1 MVAVGVCREVQKK
14 RTAPVRMEIR
24 LWRLSTTGH
33 RAGAKHKPQ
42 AGAAS
47 QRWKTHAS
55 WPLPP
60 CPSARTRQAWR
71 RASPAGSVRQD
82 AMSFLDEPSSSGNV
96 PGCGRGDSCVP
107 KIQPRSCLSEPT
119 KQRQKQSW
127 QGVHGPSQGRDRPLP
142 GLHLPGPQPAC
153 KVRPI
158 EVPPAGDDGPS
169 HSSAPSARKH

>member
-1 MVAVGVCREVQKK
+1 MSHRQEQLPSAGR
-14 RTAPVRMEIR
+14 RMHPG
-24 LWRLSTTGH
+24 L
-33 RAGAKHKPQ
+33 
-42 AGAAS
+42 
-47 QRWKTHAS
+47 
-55 WPLPP
+55 LPP

-107 KIQPRSCLSEPT
+107 KIQPRSCLPEAT

-127 QGVHGPSQGRDRPLP
+127 QGVHGPSQRGDRPLP

-169 HSSAPSARKH
+169 HSSAPSARKHEGICRRQVYAGCFSPMQVTKVSAA